1 MSFSELGISIV
12 AQNLASA
19 EFSRVA
25 SDAGAMAA
33 QISSQR
39 ITIQAEN
46 LASSEISRVAE
57 DAARVK
63 AEVEGSPIT
72 VSFGSVDVPVIPPIQ
87 IPPIE
92 VPVIPPIEVPPID
105 VPPIEITFAP
115 IEPPILPPI
124 EFPPIDVP
132 SIPPLDV
139 SSFEDAKVTFGG
151 VGVAAFNMGEDV
163 QASAAGFAT
172 LGKEAASTTVSL
184 TTVARSFTAV
194 TSLGSAVI
202 MLAGDFGMVD
212 KESAKWAR
220 TILAVITVISA
231 MIRLKSYMTVVTTG
245 HTASIAINTTAETAN
260 ASASIA
266 TSIAHKIKAAAT
278 WLAVAAQNA
287 LNISHATFLAL
298 TGVGIGVIIGAAAA
312 MAYFAL
318 QMNAATTGIKDFNAA
333 AAETPTRSR
342 GIQRAGEE
350 SMYRRG
356 VE

>member
-1 MSFSELGISIV
+1 MSFSGFGISII

-19 EFSRVA
+19 EFQKVA
-25 SDAGAMAA
+25 ADAGAMAA

-39 ITIQAEN
+39 MSIQAEN
-46 LASSEISRVAE
+46 CVTPEINRIAE
-57 DAARVK
+57 GAARVK
-63 AEVEGSPIT
+63 AEVEGSPISL
-72 VSFGSVDVPVIPPIQ
+72 SFSPVDVPVIPP
-87 IPPIE
+87 
-92 VPVIPPIEVPPID
+92 
-105 VPPIEITFAP
+105 
-115 IEPPILPPI
+115 
-124 EFPPIDVP
+124 
-132 SIPPLDV
+132 LDL

-151 VGVAAFNMGEDV
+151 VGVAAINMGEDV
-163 QASAAGFAT
+163 QASAGGFAT
-172 LGKEAASTTVSL
+172 LGKEAAATTISL

-220 TILAVITVISA
+220 TVLGVITVISA
-231 MIRLKSYMTVVTTG
+231 LIRLKSYMTVVTTG
-245 HTASIAINTTAETAN
+245 QTASIAINTTAETAN
-260 ASASIA
+260 ASASIV

-278 WLAVAAQNA
+278 WLCVAAQNA

-312 MAYFAL
+312 MAYFAS
-318 QMNAATTGIKDFNAA
+318 QMNAATSGIKEFNAA
-333 AAETPTRSR
+333 AEEAPTRAR

-350 SMYRRG
+350 AMYRRG

>member
-1 MSFSELGISIV
+1 
-12 AQNLASA
+12 
-19 EFSRVA
+19 
-25 SDAGAMAA
+25 MAA
-33 QISSQR
+33 QVSSQR
-39 ITIQAEN
+39 MSIQAEN
-46 LASSEISRVAE
+46 YASPEIHRIAE

-72 VSFGSVDVPVIPPIQ
+72 VSFGPVDLPEIPPIQ
-87 IPPIE
+87 VPPIE
-92 VPVIPPIEVPPID
+92 VPII
-105 VPPIEITFAP
+105 
-115 IEPPILPPI
+115 PPI
-124 EFPPIDVP
+124 EFPPIEVP
-132 SIPPLDV
+132 SIPPVDV
-139 SSFEDAKVTFGG
+139 SNFEGAKVTFGE
-151 VGVAAFNMGEDV
+151 VGVAAIEMGDNV
-163 QASAAGFAT
+163 DSATGGFAA
-172 LGKEAASTTVSL
+172 LEKEAASTTVSL
-184 TTVARSFTAV
+184 TTIARSFTAV
-194 TSLGSAVI
+194 TALSSGVI
-202 MLAGDFGMVD
+202 SLAGDFGIVD

-266 TSIAHKIKAAAT
+266 TSVAHKIKAAAT

-312 MAYFAL
+312 MAYFAS

>member
-1 MSFSELGISIV
+1 LSFSELGISIV

-19 EFSRVA
+19 EFSKVA

-39 ITIQAEN
+39 ISINAEN
-46 LASSEISRVAE
+46 FASPEISRVAE
-57 DAARVK
+57 DAARVRSEIE
-63 AEVEGSPIT
+63 ASPIT
-72 VSFGSVDVPVIPPIQ
+72 LSFGPVEAPLIPPVEVPPAEIMFAPIDIPVIPPIQ
-87 IPPIE
+87 VPPIE
-92 VPVIPPIEVPPID
+92 V
-105 VPPIEITFAP
+105 TFAP
-115 IEPPILPPI
+115 IEPLTVPPI
-124 EFPPIDVP
+124 
-132 SIPPLDV
+132 DV
-139 SSFEDAKVTFGG
+139 SSFEGAKVTFGE
-151 VGVAAFNMGEDV
+151 VGVAALEMGENV
-163 QASAAGFAT
+163 EASGTGFAQLEKQAT
-172 LGKEAASTTVSL
+172 STTVSL

-194 TSLGSAVI
+194 TALGSGVI
-202 MLAGDFGMVD
+202 SLAGDFGIVD

-260 ASASIA
+260 ASASIV
-266 TSIAHKIKAAAT
+266 TSVAHKIKAAAT

-312 MAYFAL
+312 MAYFAS
-318 QMNAATTGIKDFNAA
+318 QMNAATSGIKDFNAA
-333 AAETPTRSR
+333 AAEMPTRSR

>member
-1 MSFSELGISIV
+1 LGISIV

-19 EFSRVA
+19 EFSKVA

-39 ITIQAEN
+39 ISINAEN
-46 LASSEISRVAE
+46 FASPEISRVAE
-57 DAARVK
+57 DAARVRSEIE
-63 AEVEGSPIT
+63 ASPLT
-72 VSFGSVDVPVIPPIQ
+72 LSFGPVEAPLIPPV
-87 IPPIE
+87 E
-92 VPVIPPIEVPPID
+92 VPPAEIMFAPIDIPVTPPIEVPPIE
-105 VPPIEITFAP
+105 VTFAP
-115 IEPPILPPI
+115 IEPPILLPI
-124 EFPPIDVP
+124 QFPAIEVP
-132 SIPPLDV
+132 SIPPIDV
-139 SSFEDAKVTFGG
+139 SSFEGAKVTFGE
-151 VGVAAFNMGEDV
+151 VGVAALEMGENV
-163 QASAAGFAT
+163 EASGTGFAQLEKQAT
-172 LGKEAASTTVSL
+172 STTVSL

-194 TSLGSAVI
+194 TALGSGVI
-202 MLAGDFGMVD
+202 SLAGDFGIVD

-260 ASASIA
+260 ASASIV
-266 TSIAHKIKAAAT
+266 TSVAHKIKAAAT

-312 MAYFAL
+312 MAYFAS
-318 QMNAATTGIKDFNAA
+318 QMNAATSGIKDFNAA
-333 AAETPTRSR
+333 AAEMPTRSR